1 MPSPA
6 DGGGIMRALARQR
19 TVLTLIPS
27 PRIACKFAAVCYANP
42 SWSTKGYTRNRV
54 VRTMSQH
61 LRGVSTRWWLP
72 GVRQTIGYLLAWSLA
87 LGFAPCPGAAPES
100 NLVAVDFDNV
110 ELRVFIKF
118 VSEVTGK
125 VFLVD
130 DRVRGQVSVRFANKI
145 PIDQLHDVLES
156 VLEIKGFT
164 AIPAGPITKIVPL
177 GTAKQRGIE
186 VRGSRPSA
194 PGSGR

>member
-1 MPSPA
+1 
-6 DGGGIMRALARQR
+6 
-19 TVLTLIPS
+19 
-27 PRIACKFAAVCYANP
+27 
-42 SWSTKGYTRNRV
+42 
-54 VRTMSQH
+54 
-61 LRGVSTRWWLP
+61 
-72 GVRQTIGYLLAWSLA
+72 
-87 LGFAPCPGAAPES
+87 
-100 NLVAVDFDNV
+100 LVAVDFDNV

-156 VLEIKGFT
+156 VLEVKGFA

-186 VRGSRPSA
+186 VRGGRPSA
-194 PGSGR
+194 QGSDR

>member
-1 MPSPA
+1 MP
-6 DGGGIMRALARQR
+6 
-19 TVLTLIPS
+19 
-27 PRIACKFAAVCYANP
+27 
-42 SWSTKGYTRNRV
+42 
-54 VRTMSQH
+54 QH
-61 LRGVSTRWWLP
+61 VSGVSTRRWLP
-72 GVRQTIGYLLAWSLA
+72 GVRQTISYLLAWFLT
-87 LGFAPCPGAAPES
+87 LGFVPCPGATPES

-156 VLEIKGFT
+156 VLEVKGFA

-186 VRGSRPSA
+186 VRGGRPSVQ
-194 PGSGR
+194 GSGR